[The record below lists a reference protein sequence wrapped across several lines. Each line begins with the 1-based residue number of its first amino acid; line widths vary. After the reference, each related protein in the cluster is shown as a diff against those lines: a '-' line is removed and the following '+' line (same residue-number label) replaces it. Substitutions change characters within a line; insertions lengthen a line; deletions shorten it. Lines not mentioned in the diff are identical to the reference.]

1 MFEKRFGVQPLE
13 GYGATELSPVCALS
27 LPNVEID
34 NLEETGNREDRLG
47 RALPGM
53 AMKIVHPETGDT
65 LAPGEAGLIYIKGPN
80 VMVGYLKKPELTE
93 SVLHDGWYDT
103 GDIGL
108 MDTDGFFAITGRLSR
123 FSKLGGEMISHGA
136 VEKVLQ
142 EALELGPDALAVVAI
157 ADQRKGEKLCVL
169 HTLTDLTEASIREIL
184 KALEIPNLWKPNPKD
199 WQRVDALPLLG
210 TGKLDY
216 RTMKEHAAA

>member
-1 MFEKRFGVQPLE
+1 
-13 GYGATELSPVCALS
+13 
-27 LPNVEID
+27 
-34 NLEETGNREDRLG
+34 
-47 RALPGM
+47 
-53 AMKIVHPETGDT
+53 
-65 LAPGEAGLIYIKGPN
+65 EAGLIYIKGPN
-80 VMVGYLKKPELTE
+80 VLVGYLKKPDLTE

-169 HTLTDLTEASIREIL
+169 HTSTDLTEDSIREML
-184 KALEIPNLWKPNPKD
+184 KALDIPNLWKPNPKD
-199 WQRVDALPLLG
+199 WQLVEALPLLG